1 MDKEQIKVHV
11 RVIAVVVNDEG
22 VRIDMSIAVDVFIAC
37 LVDLL
42 DPVHSK
48 IDWVVVVEGVILV
61 YVATVSLKIPILKIH
76 ER

>member
-1 MDKEQIKVHV
+1 MEMDKEQIKVHV

-48 IDWVVVVEGVILV
+48 ID
-61 YVATVSLKIPILKIH
+61 
-76 ER
+76 